1 MVKPLSCWLLSLL
14 LLRAAP
20 LPASPPDE
28 SHKHEPTP
36 MLARGICV
44 DRQVRTIPPEFG
56 MRVDREDVRLI
67 KSMGFGFVKLLLN
80 PAVVKSGGTL
90 DAASMAYFDRV
101 IGLAAAEGLPVVVC
115 IHPEDD
121 FKRRVL
127 GSAGEF
133 EAFVGFM
140 TALAHHLA
148 GRWSPSQAA
157 LQLMTEPYGS
167 SLDPSDW
174 NYWDRLQ
181 HRLWKAVRGGMPRHT
196 LILSGDRI
204 GAIEGLEDI
213 HPVADENVL
222 YSFTFY
228 EPHLFT
234 WQGGTWRSGVIPHM
248 QNLPYPSSLA
258 TLAERQRLLAT
269 MPEPL
274 RATAG
279 TEIEQYASENWN
291 RDKLAA
297 RIDRAVDWQRR
308 SGGRVQLWCAEFG
321 CYQAAARPADRLRYL
336 RDPRTVLEERG
347 IGWAYWSYNETFTI
361 MTRAS
366 KPFWPPTAQTPDR
379 EVLRALLPDRQPG
392 P

>member
-1 MVKPLSCWLLSLL
+1 MIKSLSCLLLTLL
-14 LLRAAP
+14 LLRAAT
-20 LPASPPDE
+20 LLACTRDE
-28 SHKHEPTP
+28 SQKHEPALT
-36 MLARGICV
+36 LARGTCV
-44 DRQVRTIPPEFG
+44 DRQVRRIPPEVG
-56 MRVDREDVRLI
+56 MRVGRDDFRLI

-80 PAVVKSGGTL
+80 PAVLKSGGTL
-90 DAASMAYFDRV
+90 EASSMVYFDQV
-101 IGLAAAEGLPVVVC
+101 IDLAAAEGLPVVAC

-140 TALAHHLA
+140 AALAHHLA
-148 GRWSPSQAA
+148 ERWSPNQAA

-167 SLDPSDW
+167 SLNPSDW

-181 HRLWKAVRGGMPRHT
+181 QRLWKSVRAAMPRHT

-204 GAIEGLEDI
+204 GSIEGLDDI

-228 EPHLFT
+228 EPHLFS
-234 WQGGTWRSGVIPHM
+234 WQGGTWRLGVIPVM
-248 QNLPYPSSLA
+248 KYLPYPSSLV
-258 TLAERQRLLAT
+258 TSAERTRLLAA

-279 TEIEQYASENWN
+279 TEIEQYVHEAWN

-297 RIDRAVDWQRR
+297 RIDKAVDWRR
-308 SGGRVQLWCAEFG
+308 GCGGRVKLWCAEFG
-321 CYQAAARPADRLRYL
+321 CYQAGARPADRLRYL
-336 RDPRTVLEERG
+336 RDMRTVLEERG

-361 MTRAS
+361 MTPES
-366 KPFWPPTAQTPDR
+366 KPFWPPTSQTPDR
-379 EVLRALLPDRQPG
+379 EVLKVLLPDRRPG